1 MTMRKTR
8 TAAIVLVLAASF
20 LPGLGASEKK
30 PLPKDLPPF
39 GADKPLP
46 VPSIAQSK
54 LPNGLTVWVV
64 KRAGFPR
71 AAAVLAVRGGAVAD
85 PKDAEGIS
93 ELLAETVKEGTA
105 LRTARQIAEQM
116 QAVGGEIGA
125 DAGADAIYLTAT
137 GLGSGA
143 PTFIE
148 VLADIARSA
157 SFPAAEVEL
166 AKGNAI
172 QGLQARE
179 STPEFLAQKALA
191 KAVFGDHPYHITAP
205 SEEAL
210 AAATPAALK
219 KEHARR
225 FRPESA
231 LLVVVGDVDAA
242 AVSGAVTR
250 FFGPWKATGEAPSPT
265 PAPPTASAR
274 RLLVVNRPGSVQ
286 SLILMGRPTVT
297 TSDPG
302 YFPLLVANTICT
314 GSFGSRLV
322 ENIREDKGYTYSP
335 GGGIA
340 ARQKAGFLTVQADV
354 RTEVTAA
361 TLLEMFYELDR
372 MGATAPS
379 EEELS
384 RAKRYQ
390 GGLYLLRNQ
399 IQGSVAQTLATNW
412 VNGLPPEFLGEFVTR
427 VNAVTADQVRAAGQS
442 FYPSATQAVVV
453 VGDEPKVKA
462 ELAQFGTATTIQ
474 P

>member
-1 MTMRKTR
+1 MKKTR
-8 TAAIVLVLAASF
+8 AVAIPFVLAA
-20 LPGLGASEKK
+20 LVVPGLLASDKK

-71 AAAVLAVRGGAVAD
+71 VAAVLAVRGGSAAD

-93 ELLAETVKEGTA
+93 ELLADTVKEGTT
-105 LRTARQIAEQM
+105 LRTSRRIAEEL

-125 DAGADAIYLTAT
+125 NPGADAIYVTAT
-137 GLGSGA
+137 GLGSGT
-143 PTFIE
+143 PILLE
-148 VLADIARSA
+148 VLADVARSA

-172 QGLQARE
+172 QGLMARE
-179 STPEFLAQKALA
+179 ATPEFLAQKALG
-191 KAVFGDHPYHITAP
+191 KAVYGDHPYHVTAP
-205 SEEAL
+205 SKEVL
-210 AAATPAALK
+210 SAATPAALK

-231 LLVVVGDVDAA
+231 LLVVVGDVDAG
-242 AVSGAVTR
+242 AVSAAVTR
-250 FFGPWKATGEAPSPT
+250 FFGPWKATGEAPAATPPSP
-265 PAPPTASAR
+265 AASAR
-274 RLLVVNRPGSVQ
+274 RLLIVNRPGSVQ
-286 SLILMGRPTVT
+286 SQILMGRPAAT
-297 TSDPG
+297 TTDPD
-302 YFPLLVANTICT
+302 YFPLLVANTICA
-314 GSFGSRLV
+314 GSFGSRLT

-335 GGGIA
+335 YGSIA
-340 ARQKAGFLTVQADV
+340 ARQKGGLLTVQADV
-354 RTEVTAA
+354 RTEVTAGA
-361 TLLEMFYELDR
+361 LLEMFYELDR
-372 MGATAPS
+372 MGATPPG
-379 EEELS
+379 EEEMS

-412 VNGLPPEFLGEFVTR
+412 VNGLPPEFLGEFVTK
-427 VNAVTADQVRAAGQS
+427 VNTVTAEQVRAAGRS
-442 FYPSATQAVVV
+442 FYPSATQTVVV